1 MKKKMLFM
9 AAIAGLISL
18 GSCVKDDVSG
28 SVEAVRQAKA
38 NELNG
43 KANPHD
49 GDADALN
56 PAGTTI
62 SIDGDANG
70 ALTTGAT
77 QFLGAWVVIGQG
89 DETKA
94 WDEENQGK
102 APWAVF
108 KEDGTMDG
116 DGTYFPHDSF
126 YYINNDVIMFANGSM
141 IIYAIIT
148 VLDLKLYT
156 MELIYRGGPLE
167 EEETLK
173 LWMQKIQ

>member
-1 MKKKMLFM
+1 MKNVIGL
-9 AAIAGLISL
+9 LISIFL
-18 GSCVKDDVSG
+18 LTACEHEDEWG
-28 SVEAVRQAKA
+28 SVEAVNKIPAKA

-43 KANPHD
+43 KANQDAQANLAGSVDLD
-49 GDADALN
+49 GA
-56 PAGTTI
+56 
-62 SIDGDANG
+62 ANG

-116 DGTYFPHDSF
+116 DGTYFPQDSF
-126 YYINNDVIMFANGSM
+126 YYINNDVIMFASGSLN
-141 IIYAIIT
+141 IYAIIT

-173 LWMQKIQ
+173 LWMQKVQ

>member
-1 MKKKMLFM
+1 MKNVIGL
-9 AAIAGLISL
+9 LISIFL
-18 GSCVKDDVSG
+18 LTACEHEDEWG
-28 SVEAVRQAKA
+28 SVEAVNKRPAKA

-43 KANPHD
+43 KANQDAQANLAGSVDLD
-49 GDADALN
+49 GA
-56 PAGTTI
+56 
-62 SIDGDANG
+62 ANG

-116 DGTYFPHDSF
+116 DGTYFPQDSF
-126 YYINNDVIMFANGSM
+126 YYINNDVIMFASGSLN
-141 IIYAIIT
+141 IYAIIT

-173 LWMQKIQ
+173 LWMQKVQ

>member
-1 MKKKMLFM
+1 MKK
-9 AAIAGLISL
+9 AIGLLISIFL
-18 GSCVKDDVSG
+18 LTACEHEDEWG
-28 SVEAVRQAKA
+28 SVEAIRNTKA

-43 KANPHD
+43 KANQ
-49 GDADALN
+49 GAQANL
-56 PAGTTI
+56 AGTV
-62 SIDGDANG
+62 DLDDAASG

-126 YYINNDVIMFANGSM
+126 YYINNDVIMFANGSTN
-141 IIYAIIT
+141 IYAIIT

>member
-1 MKKKMLFM
+1 MKNVIGL
-9 AAIAGLISL
+9 LISIFL
-18 GSCVKDDVSG
+18 LTACEHEDEWG
-28 SVEAVRQAKA
+28 SVEAVNKRPAKA

-43 KANPHD
+43 MANQNAQANLAGSVDLD
-49 GDADALN
+49 GA
-56 PAGTTI
+56 
-62 SIDGDANG
+62 ANG

-94 WDEENQGK
+94 WDEEKQGK

-108 KEDGTMDG
+108 KGDGTMDG

-126 YYINNDVIMFANGSM
+126 YYINNDVIMFANGSTN
-141 IIYAIIT
+141 IYAIIT

>member
-1 MKKKMLFM
+1 MKKVIGL
-9 AAIAGLISL
+9 LISIFL
-18 GSCVKDDVSG
+18 LTACEHEDEWG
-28 SVEAVRQAKA
+28 SVEAIRNTKA

-49 GDADALN
+49 GDADALK

-116 DGTYFPHDSF
+116 DGTYFPQDSF
-126 YYINNDVIMFANGSM
+126 YYINNDVIMFANGSTN
-141 IIYAIIT
+141 IYAIIT